1 MYTPTFVTATD
12 LFLMF
17 SCNGF
22 DWGAPH
28 YMRSSKTSQLLLQT
42 VGVYITLHNNKA
54 FGFKPKL
61 LDAHKKALTE
71 LHNRDKNRP
80 SVIMWSVANEART
93 TLKGA
98 DKYFQ

>member
-1 MYTPTFVTATD
+1 MDFADKEGIMIIDECP
-12 LFLMF
+12 
-17 SCNGF
+17 
-22 DWGAPH
+22 
-28 YMRSSKTSQLLLQT
+28 
-42 VGVYITLHNNKA
+42 GVNIGA

-98 DKYFQ
+98 DKYFQYVLKHNSVVYAYLL